1 MLLSSDGGYVV
12 KNSCLD
18 TYYIYRL
25 QKSAQFKGPHT
36 FKREGSTRTPTLITK
51 RTFTVGQPTLMT
63 LS

>member
-36 FKREGSTRTPTLITK
+36 FKREGQHVSPHVI
-51 RTFTVGQPTLMT
+51 
-63 LS
+63 